1 MTLSL
6 PDRAPRLRYG
16 TAPLLICRSLYAFH
30 TSGETFSSSWSPQPL
45 WLLHLPRIV
54 EELRRLPV
62 PVLDRAAIEKLFGL
76 KRRQAIQLLDRFGGY
91 QAGRTFLVDRQE
103 LVEQLEAIRD
113 GETFRYEQRRRRRLV
128 AELESVRKYL
138 QAAAVKIPL
147 RPQARYQIDPLPP
160 DVDLQPGRL
169 RVEFDGVED
178 LLSKLFELAHS
189 AANDFVRFRN
199 AVESAQNS
207 QKV

>member
-1 MTLSL
+1 M
-6 PDRAPRLRYG
+6 P
-16 TAPLLICRSLYAFH
+16 
-30 TSGETFSSSWSPQPL
+30 PQPL
-45 WLLHLPRIV
+45 WLLHLPRII
-54 EELRRLPV
+54 EELRRLEV

-76 KRRQAIQLLDRFGGY
+76 KRRQAIQLLHRFGGY

-103 LVEQLEAIRD
+103 LLEQLEAIRD

-128 AELESVRKYL
+128 AELETVRKYL

-147 RPQARYQIDPLPP
+147 RPQARYQIATLPP
-160 DVDLQPGRL
+160 DVDLQPGQL

-178 LLSKLFELAHS
+178 LLSKLFELAQS

>member
-1 MTLSL
+1 M
-6 PDRAPRLRYG
+6 
-16 TAPLLICRSLYAFH
+16 
-30 TSGETFSSSWSPQPL
+30 
-45 WLLHLPRIV
+45 
-54 EELRRLPV
+54 
-62 PVLDRAAIEKLFGL
+62 IEKLFGL

-91 QAGRTFLVDRQE
+91 QAGRTFLLDRQE
-103 LVEQLEAIRD
+103 LLEQLEALPD
-113 GETFRYEQRRRRRLV
+113 GETFRYEQRRRLV

-147 RPQARYQIDPLPP
+147 RPQARYQIATLPP
-160 DVDLQPGRL
+160 DVDLQPGQL
-169 RVEFDGVED
+169 RVEFHGVED

-189 AANDFVRFRN
+189 AAQDFERFRN

>member
-1 MTLSL
+1 M
-6 PDRAPRLRYG
+6 P
-16 TAPLLICRSLYAFH
+16 
-30 TSGETFSSSWSPQPL
+30 PQPH
-45 WLLHLPRIV
+45 WLLHVPRII
-54 EELRRLPV
+54 EELRLLPL
-62 PVLDRAAIEKLFGL
+62 PVLDRAVIEKLFGL
-76 KRRQAIQLLDRFGGY
+76 KRRQAIQLLHRFGGY
-91 QAGRTFLVDRQE
+91 QAGRTFLLDRQE

-147 RPQARYQIDPLPP
+147 RPQARYQIATLPP

>member
-1 MTLSL
+1 M
-6 PDRAPRLRYG
+6 
-16 TAPLLICRSLYAFH
+16 
-30 TSGETFSSSWSPQPL
+30 
-45 WLLHLPRIV
+45 LHLPRII
-54 EELRRLPV
+54 EELRLLQV

-76 KRRQAIQLLDRFGGY
+76 KRRQAIQLLHRFGGY

-128 AELESVRKYL
+128 VEIESVRKYL

-147 RPQARYQIDPLPP
+147 RPQARYQIATGCPRTSTSSPA
-160 DVDLQPGRL
+160 
-169 RVEFDGVED
+169 
-178 LLSKLFELAHS
+178 SS
-189 AANDFVRFRN
+189 ASSSTASRTCSRNSSSSPTVRRNDFVRFRN

-207 QKV
+207 EKV

>member
-1 MTLSL
+1 M
-6 PDRAPRLRYG
+6 P
-16 TAPLLICRSLYAFH
+16 
-30 TSGETFSSSWSPQPL
+30 PQPL
-45 WLLHLPRIV
+45 WLLHVPRII
-54 EELRRLPV
+54 EEVRRLPV
-62 PVLDRAAIEKLFGL
+62 PVLDRAVIEKLFGL
-76 KRRQAIQLLDRFGGY
+76 KRRQAIQLLHRFGGY
-91 QAGRTFLVDRQE
+91 QAGRTFLLDRQE

-113 GETFRYEQRRRRRLV
+113 GETFRYEQRRRLV

-147 RPQARYQIDPLPP
+147 RPQARYQIATLPP

-189 AANDFVRFRN
+189 AANDFERFRN

>member
-1 MTLSL
+1 M
-6 PDRAPRLRYG
+6 
-16 TAPLLICRSLYAFH
+16 
-30 TSGETFSSSWSPQPL
+30 
-45 WLLHLPRIV
+45 
-54 EELRRLPV
+54 
-62 PVLDRAAIEKLFGL
+62 
-76 KRRQAIQLLDRFGGY
+76 
-91 QAGRTFLVDRQE
+91 E

-147 RPQARYQIDPLPP
+147 RPQARYQIATLPP
-160 DVDLQPGRL
+160 DVDLQPGQL

-178 LLSKLFELAHS
+178 LLSKLFELAQS
-189 AANDFVRFRN
+189 AANDFERFRN

>member
-1 MTLSL
+1 M
-6 PDRAPRLRYG
+6 
-16 TAPLLICRSLYAFH
+16 
-30 TSGETFSSSWSPQPL
+30 
-45 WLLHLPRIV
+45 LHLPRII
-54 EELRRLPV
+54 EELRLLQV

-76 KRRQAIQLLDRFGGY
+76 KRRQAIQLLHRFGGY

-128 AELESVRKYL
+128 VELESVRKYL
-138 QAAAVKIPL
+138 RAAAVKIPL
-147 RPQARYQIDPLPP
+147 RPQARYQIDGLPP
-160 DVDLQPGRL
+160 DVDLQPGQL

-178 LLSKLFELAHS
+178 LLAKLYELAQS
-189 AANDFVRFRN
+189 AAQDFVRFRN

-207 QKV
+207 EKV

>member
-1 MTLSL
+1 M
-6 PDRAPRLRYG
+6 
-16 TAPLLICRSLYAFH
+16 
-30 TSGETFSSSWSPQPL
+30 
-45 WLLHLPRIV
+45 LHVPRII
-54 EELRRLPV
+54 EELRLLPL
-62 PVLDRAAIEKLFGL
+62 PVLDRAVIEKLFGL
-76 KRRQAIQLLDRFGGY
+76 KRRQAIQLLHRFGGY

-103 LVEQLEAIRD
+103 LVEQIEAIRD

-147 RPQARYQIDPLPP
+147 RPQARYQIATLPP

-178 LLSKLFELAHS
+178 LLSKLFELAQS

>member
-1 MTLSL
+1 M
-6 PDRAPRLRYG
+6 P
-16 TAPLLICRSLYAFH
+16 
-30 TSGETFSSSWSPQPL
+30 PQPL
-45 WLLHLPRIV
+45 WLLHVPRII
-54 EELRRLPV
+54 EQLRRLEV
-62 PVLDRAAIEKLFGL
+62 PVLDRAVIEKLFGL
-76 KRRQAIQLLDRFGGY
+76 KRRQAIQLLHRFGGY

-113 GETFRYEQRRRRRLV
+113 GETFRYEQRRRLV

-147 RPQARYQIDPLPP
+147 RPQARYQIATLPP

-169 RVEFDGVED
+169 RVEFDGVEA
-178 LLSKLFELAHS
+178 LLAKLFELAHS
-189 AANDFVRFRN
+189 AANDFERFRN

-207 QKV
+207 QKG